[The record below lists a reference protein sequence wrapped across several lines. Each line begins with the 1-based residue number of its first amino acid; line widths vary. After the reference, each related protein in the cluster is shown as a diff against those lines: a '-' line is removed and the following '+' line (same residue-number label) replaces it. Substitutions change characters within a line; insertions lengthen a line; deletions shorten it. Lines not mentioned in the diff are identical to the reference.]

1 MTTLLYKLLFEEHTV
16 DIEEAAKT
24 ANDAAAMDYA
34 IFYGRPDGQHL
45 YVLIDT
51 KNARS
56 SMAKAGRRMSMFE
69 WFTDVSDSIKGV
81 LYLQDNEDGKTFS
94 VTNSAAI
101 NGFGPLLYEL
111 AMSEISPKYLI
122 SDTKVSPA
130 AMSLWVKFHERSDVS
145 KTPIESLYRWPC
157 EEVVLSRMHLA
168 ANHLVKQH
176 SDKLDALA
184 LIERRIADCRQG
196 NTNMMLSTDDFFKE
210 LSKFIELKY
219 LPMLFA
225 YSMQHSSPMTIKVL
239 KNEGMILGSELMR
252 KFELKKSEF
261 TNEIDSAATDFFSRM
276 YRA

>member
-1 MTTLLYKLLFEEHTV
+1 MTTQLYKLLFEEHAV

-34 IFYGRPDGQHL
+34 IFSSRPDGQHL

-51 KNARS
+51 KDARS
-56 SMAKAGRRMSMFE
+56 SLAKADPRMSMFE
-69 WFTDVSDSIKGV
+69 WFTDVTDAIKGV
-81 LYLQDNEDGKTFS
+81 IYLEDNEDGKTFS

-101 NGFGPLLYEL
+101 DGFGPLLYEL
-111 AMSEISPKYLI
+111 AMSEIVPKYLT
-122 SDTKVSPA
+122 SDTKTSPA
-130 AMSLWVKFHERSDVS
+130 AMSLWVKFYERSDVN

-157 EEVVLSRMHLA
+157 EEIVLSRLHMA
-168 ANHLVKQH
+168 ANHLVKQY

-184 LIERRIADCRQG
+184 LVEQRIADCRNG
-196 NTNMMLSTDDFFKE
+196 NTNAILSTDDFFKE
-210 LSKFIELKY
+210 LSKFIELKH

-225 YSMQHSSPMTIKVL
+225 YSMQHSNPMTIKVL

-252 KFELKKSEF
+252 KFQLKKSEF
-261 TNEIDSAATDFFSRM
+261 AMELSSAATDFFSRM